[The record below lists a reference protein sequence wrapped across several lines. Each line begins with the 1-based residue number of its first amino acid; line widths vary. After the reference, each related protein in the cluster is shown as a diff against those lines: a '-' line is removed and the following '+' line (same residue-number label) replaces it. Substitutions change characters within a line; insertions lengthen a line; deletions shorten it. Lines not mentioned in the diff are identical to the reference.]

1 MLDIAERMVFFS
13 ALVSAP
19 SFALV
24 GIFRGGTEGHRRGQ
38 HTLTRPHVLLARASM
53 LWRRVGVGS

>member
-1 MLDIAERMVFFS
+1 MLNIAERMGYL

-24 GIFRGGTEGHRRGQ
+24 GIFRGGTEGHRRVQ
-38 HTLTRPHVLLARASM
+38 HTLMLSRVSLARASM
-53 LWRRVGVGS
+53 L